1 MSVSS
6 RDPFVFSFLLATGAP
21 LRLFLLSCNASAAS
35 SRGCCCNSNTAAP
48 PSRSPGK
55 RARRSTQS
63 VSSASFSSCPFTS
76 PAARRRGYD
85 HWLLAG
91 AAALFSPPGLQHC
104 ALLQVHRHAITNEND
119 KTGCPAPVP
128 CCFFLIHWNTHTTHT
143 GTIHLYVHTNGPG
156 KRPNIF
162 LVVKPLFIYIR
173 ADVSI

>member
-6 RDPFVFSFLLATGAP
+6 RDPFVFSFFLATGAP

-63 VSSASFSSCPFTS
+63 VSSASFSCPFTS

>member
-1 MSVSS
+1 LSVSS

-21 LRLFLLSCNASAAS
+21 LRLFLLRCK
-35 SRGCCCNSNTAAP
+35 RRQQHCCNSNTAAP

-63 VSSASFSSCPFTS
+63 VSSASFSCPFTS

-128 CCFFLIHWNTHTTHT
+128 CCFFFLIHWNTHTAHHTHRDNT
-143 GTIHLYVHTNGPG
+143 
-156 KRPNIF
+156 
-162 LVVKPLFIYIR
+162 FICTY
-173 ADVSI
+173 